1 MMKPLLEVRGL
12 KKSFPMTSG
21 VFRKSA
27 GSVIAVDG
35 VDLDIY
41 PDETLGLVGE
51 SGCGKTTLSKL
62 ILALEEPDS
71 GSIRFEGVDV
81 GRGRGGSLA
90 HVRRGIQVVFQ
101 DPFGSLN
108 PRRRIRAII
117 EEPMII
123 HREGSKAQRLKR
135 VRELLEMVGLHEDI
149 LQRYPH
155 EFSGGQRQRIC
166 IARALAVNPRL
177 LICDEPVSALDVSI
191 QAQVINLLVDLQ
203 KELKLSYLFI
213 SHNLSVVGYISHR
226 IAVMHKGRIVELADA
241 AELFEHPLH
250 PYTECLMAAVPDARP
265 LREGITKPS
274 KRNENSVQEVTSGC
288 AYRPWCLRA
297 EAVCERETPALER
310 KGDGHFV
317 ACHAAAS
324 VCAGGTS

>member
-1 MMKPLLEVRGL
+1 MKPLLEVRGL

-123 HREGSKAQRLKR
+123 HREGRRLRDSSGSVSSLRWWGFMKTSFR
-135 VRELLEMVGLHEDI
+135 DI
-149 LQRYPH
+149 LMNFPEGRD
-155 EFSGGQRQRIC
+155 SGSASPGHLPSIPGSSSATSPFRHWTFPFR
-166 IARALAVNPRL
+166 PR
-177 LICDEPVSALDVSI
+177 
-191 QAQVINLLVDLQ
+191 
-203 KELKLSYLFI
+203 
-213 SHNLSVVGYISHR
+213 
-226 IAVMHKGRIVELADA
+226 
-241 AELFEHPLH
+241 
-250 PYTECLMAAVPDARP
+250 
-265 LREGITKPS
+265 
-274 KRNENSVQEVTSGC
+274 
-288 AYRPWCLRA
+288 
-297 EAVCERETPALER
+297 
-310 KGDGHFV
+310 
-317 ACHAAAS
+317 
-324 VCAGGTS
+324 

>member
-1 MMKPLLEVRGL
+1 MKPLLEVRGL

-35 VDLDIY
+35 VDLDIH

-123 HREGSKAQRLKR
+123 HREGSKAQRLER

-226 IAVMHKGRIVELADA
+226 VAVMYKGRIVELSETA
-241 AELFEHPLH
+241 ALFERPLH
-250 PYTECLMAAVPDARP
+250 PYTGCLMAAVPEARP
-265 LREGITKPS
+265 REQAKLQRPRKNAGSQP
-274 KRNENSVQEVTSGC
+274 EGLAGC
-288 AYRPWCLRA
+288 AYLPWCPMAGPTCGNEQPRLTD
-297 EAVCERETPALER
+297 V
-310 KGDGHFV
+310 GQGHLV
-317 ACHAAAS
+317 ACHMAAANR
-324 VCAGGTS
+324 